1 MVVMVI
7 EYKLDTNNIKH
18 VILDL
23 ISNLI
28 VNMIVII
35 LATKIFK
42 NIYVDNIWYTLLVS
56 ILLLILNKC
65 LKPFL
70 KIIMLP
76 INIYTMGITYPF
88 INVFILNLIS
98 LILDKH
104 FVLSGWFGTFF
115 ISIFIS
121 IMTLIIDSLIGREI
135 RRVSL

>member
-1 MVVMVI
+1 MI